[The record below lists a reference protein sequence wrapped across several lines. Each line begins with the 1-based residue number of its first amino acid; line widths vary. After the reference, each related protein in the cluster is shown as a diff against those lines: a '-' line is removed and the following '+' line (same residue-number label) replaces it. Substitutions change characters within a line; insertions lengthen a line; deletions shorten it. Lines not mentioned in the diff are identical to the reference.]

1 MKKWWSS
8 LQKVCKQKTEQFNV
22 KSRSLT
28 QNMLTNTKR
37 TVHKMNDK
45 FFQKRVWPFLTPY
58 FIVLVL
64 LVVLPLIILLFYTLV
79 EPTNNSLQ
87 FKFNLHNFI
96 TFFQDKTFLQS
107 ILLSIAY
114 ALAAA
119 VIAVVIAIPTA
130 VILSFYKSKWVKQN
144 IWILIS
150 LPIWI
155 SMILK
160 VIGLQILFDIVA
172 PGLLG
177 TPISIIIGMVY
188 AFLPFVILPI
198 YNSIEKINPNLI
210 NASRD
215 LGASRMTTIRKV
227 VLYKAIPGIITGAT
241 LLIIQASTSLLIIHY
256 MGNGQI
262 NLAVQVIQSYIL
274 KSGNFGFGAAI
285 ALVLAFF
292 VALIIFANKLLLKW
306 FARKQGSVKTAS
318 KGYHYEALS

>member
-1 MKKWWSS
+1 MKKWLLS
-8 LQKVCKQKTEQFNV
+8 LRSNFTKQ
-22 KSRSLT
+22 
-28 QNMLTNTKR
+28 TNQLKQSAI
-37 TVHKMNDK
+37 HKL
-45 FFQKRVWPFLTPY
+45 FQKKIWPLLTPY
-58 FIVLVL
+58 FFVLTFL
-64 LVVLPLIILLFYTLV
+64 IAIPLIILLVYTLIQ
-79 EPTNNSLQ
+79 PTNNSLQ

-96 TFFQDKTFLQS
+96 TFFQNKTFLES
-107 ILLSIAY
+107 ILLSVAY
-114 ALAAA
+114 AVAAA
-119 VIAVVIAIPTA
+119 TIAVVIALPTA
-130 VILSFYKSKWVKQN
+130 IILSLYKSKWVKQN

-160 VIGLQILFDIVA
+160 IIGLQILFQMIN

-177 TPISIIIGMVY
+177 TPISIIFGMVY

-215 LGASRMTTIRKV
+215 LGANRWTTIRKIII
-227 VLYKAIPGIITGAT
+227 YKAIPGIISGAT

-274 KSGNFGFGAAI
+274 KSGNFGFGATI

-306 FARKQGSVKTAS
+306 FSRRSNGKNNK
-318 KGYHYEALS
+318 KRGYHYEALT

>member
-1 MKKWWSS
+1 
-8 LQKVCKQKTEQFNV
+8 
-22 KSRSLT
+22 
-28 QNMLTNTKR
+28 
-37 TVHKMNDK
+37 
-45 FFQKRVWPFLTPY
+45 
-58 FIVLVL
+58 
-64 LVVLPLIILLFYTLV
+64 
-79 EPTNNSLQ
+79 
-87 FKFNLHNFI
+87 
-96 TFFQDKTFLQS
+96 
-107 ILLSIAY
+107 
-114 ALAAA
+114 
-119 VIAVVIAIPTA
+119 
-130 VILSFYKSKWVKQN
+130 
-144 IWILIS
+144 
-150 LPIWI
+150 
-155 SMILK
+155 MILK

-215 LGASRMTTIRKV
+215 LGANRMTTIRKV

-292 VALIIFANKLLLKW
+292 VAIIIFANKLLLK
-306 FARKQGSVKTAS
+306 
-318 KGYHYEALS
+318 